1 MNNRL
6 GALWLAGLV
15 IGMVGCGGQSTL
27 GMATT
32 PADAK
37 AAITEAL
44 DSWKKGTTQKALAE
58 GKPPL
63 YLQDNSFA
71 KGVPLADYS
80 FENDGKVVGTGISF
94 IVNLKLKGE
103 GGGEGKAR
111 RVAYRVV
118 TKPNRSVAL
127 EDGIP

>member
-1 MNNRL
+1 MSNRIKIHPW
-6 GALWLAGLV
+6 AFAVLWMA
-15 IGMVGCGGQSTL
+15 GCGGLSTL
-27 GMATT
+27 DMATT
-32 PADAK
+32 PAEAK
-37 AAITEAL
+37 ATITEAL
-44 DSWKKGTTQKALAE
+44 DSWKKGVTQKALAE

-71 KGVPLADYS
+71 KGIQLVDYS
-80 FENDGKVVGTGISF
+80 FENDGKVLGTGISF

-103 GGGEGKAR
+103 GGEGKSR

-118 TKPNRSVAL
+118 TKPNRSVAV

>member
-1 MNNRL
+1 MSKQARAATRVCL
-6 GALWLAGLV
+6 LLLV
-15 IGMVGCGGQSTL
+15 AGCGGQSTL
-27 GMATT
+27 DLATT

-37 AAITEAL
+37 ATITEAL
-44 DSWKKGTTQKALAE
+44 DSWKKGVTQQALAD

-63 YLQDNSFA
+63 YLQDNAFA
-71 KGVPLADYS
+71 KGTPLVDYS
-80 FENDGKVVGTGISF
+80 FENEGKVVGTGMSF

-103 GGGEGKAR
+103 GGAEGKSR

-118 TKPNRSVAL
+118 TRPNRSVAT

>member
-1 MNNRL
+1 VNNRL
-6 GALWLAGLV
+6 VALWLAGLV
-15 IGMVGCGGQSTL
+15 FGLVGCGGQSTL
-27 GMATT
+27 DLATT

-44 DSWKKGTTQKALAE
+44 DAWKKGITQKALAE

-71 KGVPLADYS
+71 KGTQLVDYT

-94 IVNLKLKGE
+94 IVNLKLKGD

-118 TKPNRSVAL
+118 TRPNRSVAL